1 MDRSEE
7 HLALARSI
15 QLTPSREGLRAGCP
29 GAIAAERHPTG
40 WFISACFDPGLAS
53 EHVEDFVHFVTGR
66 VYLLLEHGP
75 QPEAWEADP
84 AGFWRAHYPAS
95 GVQADDLLLIA

>member
-15 QLTPSREGLRAGCP
+15 QLTPSTEGLKP
-29 GAIAAERHPTG
+29 GRPGVIAAERHPTG
-40 WFISACFDPGLAS
+40 WFISARFDPDLAP
-53 EHVEDFVHFVTGR
+53 EAIADFAHFVTVR

-84 AGFWRAHYPAS
+84 AGFWRAHYLAS
-95 GVQADDLLLIA
+95 GEQTDDILLTA